1 MQVPGSIEELLQ
13 QAGAKLNINA
23 EKAFTE
29 GGAQLDDV
37 RLIRDDEKLFI
48 SSGEPFFKSSDTRVR
63 QYKVAVIGSGG
74 VGKSC
79 LVCVYLLFVV
89 VVVVVGGGGGGVV
102 VVDGSSTDDP
112 QRRVIL
118 TICCVW

>member
-1 MQVPGSIEELLQ
+1 VPGTIEELLQ
-13 QAGAKLNINA
+13 QAGSKLNINA

-37 RLIRDDEKLFI
+37 RLIRDDEKLYI
-48 SSGEPFFKSSDTRVR
+48 SSGEPFFKSTGTYKHARLRVGVFDADLTHICVCLRACVDTRVR

-79 LVCVYLLFVV
+79 LVRTPS
-89 VVVVVGGGGGGVV
+89 GVC
-102 VVDGSSTDDP
+102 S
-112 QRRVIL
+112 RHRVL
-118 TICCVW
+118 CR

>member
-89 VVVVVGGGGGGVV
+89 VVVVVGVV